1 MLGRLSRLR
10 PAAAARSAA
19 RVSALRSAPRR
30 GLASETYTEQQDKT
44 GRPLSPHLTIYRLP
58 MIAYSSI
65 TVRITG
71 GIAYAYIVGV
81 TALALFGGAGALE
94 QAVQSL
100 PEGGVTL
107 PAAKF
112 AVSWPFVYHW
122 IGCVRHMVWD
132 VFDVSSKSFTNSL
145 MRTSSYGIFAAT
157 TAISLGLATL
167 SLPKPAQKE

>member
-1 MLGRLSRLR
+1 MTPLTSRR
-10 PAAAARSAA
+10 YAR
-19 RVSALRSAPRR
+19 
-30 GLASETYTEQQDKT
+30 
-44 GRPLSPHLTIYRLP
+44 RPLSPHLTIYRLP

-81 TALALFGGAGALE
+81 TALVCVSTRSAAQGLRAIATSAPLPHQALFGGSGALE

-122 IGCVRHMVWD
+122 IGCVRHMVTYSRD
-132 VFDVSSKSFTNSL
+132 
-145 MRTSSYGIFAAT
+145 
-157 TAISLGLATL
+157 TA
-167 SLPKPAQKE
+167 EV

>member
-1 MLGRLSRLR
+1 MTPLTSWRY
-10 PAAAARSAA
+10 AR
-19 RVSALRSAPRR
+19 
-30 GLASETYTEQQDKT
+30 
-44 GRPLSPHLTIYRLP
+44 RPLSPHLTIYRLP

-71 GIAYAYIVGV
+71 GIAYTYIVGV
-81 TALALFGGAGALE
+81 TALVCVHSIGRSRPACNRHQRATPPYQALFGGAGALE

-122 IGCVRHMVWD
+122 IGCVRHMVSW
-132 VFDVSSKSFTNSL
+132 
-145 MRTSSYGIFAAT
+145 
-157 TAISLGLATL
+157 
-167 SLPKPAQKE
+167 